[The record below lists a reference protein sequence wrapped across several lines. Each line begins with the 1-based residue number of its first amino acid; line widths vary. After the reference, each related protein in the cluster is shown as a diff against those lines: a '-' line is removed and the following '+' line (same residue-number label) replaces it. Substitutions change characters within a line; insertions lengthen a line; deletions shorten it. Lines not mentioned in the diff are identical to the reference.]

1 MTNVNDSNKPIST
14 QPATAGPGPGPKGLT
29 VPPGRNAA
37 QKHNTP
43 HRFPGR
49 NADPS
54 GRQANFGSKKHRPRT
69 VSRAKSAPGQFG
81 SKKQNPAR
89 FPGPKAPQANF
100 GPKKTKPRAVSRAGP
115 VGFAAIDRRSA
126 REVLQS
132 PAGLLEGD
140 RALFSRLEHDPNAT
154 LRRAASKA
162 GLPLVSVPRGDTYHA
177 LTRTSKQRWMRGLR
191 SKSCGSV
198 FVEMSTTS

>member
-1 MTNVNDSNKPIST
+1 MTRTNQSQRN
-14 QPATAGPGPGPKGLT
+14 LR
-29 VPPGRNAA
+29 PPSQDRD
-37 QKHNTP
+37 QKTS
-43 HRFPGR
+43 RFPR
-49 NADPS
+49 AETPPKNTT
-54 GRQANFGSKKHRPRT
+54 PRT
-69 VSRAKSAPGQFG
+69 VSRAETPTHPGGRRISALKNKG
-81 SKKQNPAR
+81 PAR

-140 RALFSRLEHDPNAT
+140 RALFGRLEHDPNAT